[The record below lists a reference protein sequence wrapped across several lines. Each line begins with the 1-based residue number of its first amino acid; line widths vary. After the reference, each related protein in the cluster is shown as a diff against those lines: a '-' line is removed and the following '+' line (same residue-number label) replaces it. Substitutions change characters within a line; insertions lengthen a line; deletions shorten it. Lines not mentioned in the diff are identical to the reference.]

1 MYTKV
6 TMLNG
11 KEHVINGR
19 PEDLFQIMEGLGV
32 MPEDTIMISRD
43 GNQVEMKEVVI
54 MQQVDK

>member
-6 TMLNG
+6 TMSDG
-11 KEHVINGR
+11 KEHIINGR

-32 MPEDTIMISRD
+32 MSEDTIMISRD
-43 GNQVEMKEVVI
+43 GNQVEMKEVLI